1 MYTTKTGAAAIGAVA
16 LLVALSACAGVRGN
30 DPEPAAGHQQSQQ
43 QLQDTARRE
52 SAAMRAELHARDGA
66 ASVPSAAV
74 VEGVRTAKQA
84 EARSHAESSSAAV
97 VEGVRTAKQAEARSD
112 AESLRQH
119 QLEHGASSDRL
130 R

>member
-16 LLVALSACAGVRGN
+16 LLVVLTACAGVRGT
-30 DPEPAAGHQQSQQ
+30 DTEPANVPQSQQ
-43 QLQDTARRE
+43 QLQDSARRE
-52 SAAMRAELHARDGA
+52 SAAMRAELHARDAA

-74 VEGVRTAKQA
+74 VEGVRSAKQA
-84 EARSHAESSSAAV
+84 EARSHAESSSTAV

-112 AESLRQH
+112 AESRRQH
-119 QLEHGASSDRL
+119 ELEHGASSDRL